1 MQFQKEEIRN
11 QILDSARI
19 LFVENKYS
27 GTSLKD
33 IAKSSNVS
41 KSNIYN
47 YFKTK
52 EEILNVLTSKCKSNL
67 STIMSFLQDNS
78 FEGAD
83 NLKFALLD
91 IIYKYIVPE
100 REGMIILY
108 EKEMEGIERPMVSA
122 LLKVINS
129 MVVPDLT
136 VEENRQVIE
145 IIVEN
150 LVRGYINILKSVDDK
165 ETIEYQMLALTE
177 YHVGGLANM
186 KKLRE
191 NAAKEL

>member
-1 MQFQKEEIRN
+1 MQFQKDEIRN

-27 GTSLKD
+27 GTTLKD
-33 IAKSSNVS
+33 IAKNSNVS

-52 EEILNVLTSKCKSNL
+52 EEIFGALTSKCKANVNI
-67 STIMSFLQDNS
+67 IMSFLQNNS

-91 IIYKYIVPE
+91 IICKYILPE

-108 EKEMEGIERPMVSA
+108 EKEMEDVERPMVSA

-136 VEENRQVIE
+136 VEENRKVIE

-165 ETIEYQMLALTE
+165 EAIEYQMLALTE

-186 KKLRE
+186 KKLKE
-191 NAAKEL
+191 NEDKEL

>member
-1 MQFQKEEIRN
+1 MQIQKEEVRK
-11 QILDSARI
+11 QILTTSKR

-33 IAKSSNVS
+33 IAKYSGIS

-52 EEILNVLTSKCKSNL
+52 EEIFDTLTYRCKVNVNV
-67 STIMSFLQDNS
+67 IMSFLKDNS
-78 FEGAD
+78 FED
-83 NLKFALLD
+83 SESLKRALLG
-91 IIYKYIVPE
+91 IIYKYIIPE
-100 REGMIILY
+100 REGIIILY
-108 EKEMEGIERPMVSA
+108 EKEMESLERPMVSA

-136 VEENRQVIE
+136 VEENKKVIE

-150 LVRGYINILKSVDDK
+150 LVRGYIDILKSVDDK
-165 ETIEYQMLALTE
+165 ETIQYRMMALTE
-177 YHVGGLANM
+177 YHVGGLANLERIRDCTT
-186 KKLRE
+186 KT
-191 NAAKEL
+191 